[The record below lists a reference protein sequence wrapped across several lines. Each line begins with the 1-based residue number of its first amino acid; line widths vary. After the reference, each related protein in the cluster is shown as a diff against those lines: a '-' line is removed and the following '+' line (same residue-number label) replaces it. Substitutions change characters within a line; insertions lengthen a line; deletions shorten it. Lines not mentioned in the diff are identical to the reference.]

1 MENMAELNETTT
13 TVNPCVLNNTCPAAA
28 VPPNYFQ
35 GACANS
41 YCIPMV
47 VCISVVSIVG
57 LFANGITVFV
67 IGYNRKL
74 HRPTFTA
81 IAALSL
87 CDFTFLFFRY
97 SRYIIHG
104 YFGKSM
110 GMETYIIFRIVC
122 DSAGIAA
129 GAASVITMVLLSVM
143 RYVMI
148 VHPLWSH
155 VNTTNK
161 KVMLISGIVWFVG
174 CLISAFYTYTVVING
189 RHDQKT
195 AKVVNITLTLLISI
209 LPLVIIIV
217 LHVFK
222 ARTLRA
228 SLAACRRN
236 TTKQMSKIVTIVIIA
251 YIVTTT
257 PANVGDI
264 LIIAGYNRWQF
275 WMIIYGHIGRL
286 LLFLNYT
293 INPFIYFV
301 HSQQFKKYVNCFR
314 SKSTR
319 KSTSSST
326 SLEGSKTYNTSVSH
340 ISDGGT
346 NNVHKDPA
354 TTVTDTDVSDN
365 ESTSSCRL

>member
-1 MENMAELNETTT
+1 MAAQNETTVSSCEFNNSCPT
-13 TVNPCVLNNTCPAAA
+13 ATVS
-28 VPPNYFQ
+28 PNYFQ
-35 GACANS
+35 GVCANS

-57 LFANGITVFV
+57 LFANGITLFV

-110 GMETYIIFRIVC
+110 GMETYIIVRLVC
-122 DSAGIAA
+122 DSAGIVA
-129 GAASVITMVLLSVM
+129 GAASVITIVLLSVM
-143 RYVMI
+143 RYVMV

-155 VNTTNK
+155 VNITNK
-161 KVMLISGIVWFVG
+161 KVMLISGTVWFVG
-174 CLISAFYTYTVVING
+174 CLISALYMYTVVIHG
-189 RHDQKT
+189 KHDQKT
-195 AKVVNITLTLLISI
+195 AKVVNITVTLVMSI

-236 TTKQMSKIVTIVIIA
+236 TTKQMSRIVTIVIVS

-257 PANVGDI
+257 PANARDV
-264 LIIAGYNRWQF
+264 LIIAGYNRFQL

-286 LLFLNYT
+286 MLFLNYT

-301 HSQQFKKYVNCFR
+301 HSQQFKKYANCFR
-314 SKSTR
+314 R
-319 KSTSSST
+319 KSARESTNAST
-326 SLEGSKTYNTSVSH
+326 SLDSSKTYSTSVSH
-340 ISDGGT
+340 SNGRT
-346 NNVHKDPA
+346 NHIHKEPV
-354 TTVTDTDVSDN
+354 TTLTDTDVSDN
-365 ESTSSCRL
+365 ESIVGCRL